1 MIFTAPDMPGAR
13 INDVAAINA
22 VITHPAV
29 YGEAGHIVDVQDRL
43 VVTLPGIVVG
53 FRALGS
59 RAHECHQAVIP
70 ELRGKAAI
78 TAMRQIRDWWWQ
90 TQPSDLMIAAIPD
103 DKKSARFT
111 MHALG
116 FVRWSEIDAPCP
128 DGIVRHHV
136 TYKMERPK

>member
-1 MIFTAPDMPGAR
+1 MIFAAPSISGAAVND
-13 INDVAAINA
+13 INAINA
-22 VITHPAV
+22 VITHPGV
-29 YGEAGHIVDVQDRL
+29 YGEEAQIVDV
-43 VVTLPGIVVG
+43 PGIVVG
-53 FRALGS
+53 FRAV
-59 RAHECHQAVIP
+59 RERVHECHQAVIP
-70 ELRGKAAI
+70 EMRGKQAI
-78 TAMRQIRDWWWQ
+78 AAMRQIRDWWWT

-116 FVRWSEIDAPCP
+116 FVRWGEIDAPCP

>member
-1 MIFTAPDMPGAR
+1 MIFTAPDMPGAQ
-13 INDVAAINA
+13 INDIAAINA
-22 VITHPAV
+22 VITHPEV
-29 YGEAGHIVDVQDRL
+29 YGEAGRIVDVQDRL
-43 VVTLPGIVVG
+43 VVSLPGIVVG
-53 FRALGS
+53 FRVAGTL
-59 RAHECHQAVIP
+59 AHECHQAVIP

-116 FVRWSEIDAPCP
+116 FVRWGEIDAPCP